1 MKMNDT
7 SKARVWWIHIRRVL
21 ALLAGL
27 YLARIFIRNGWAK
40 FDPEGFWAA
49 PFERWGYPVWFRLLV
64 GVIETAGG
72 VLILIPWTATY
83 AGVAVAAVMAGAFYT
98 RFGSGFPEDLMWI
111 ALYAIALLWIAF
123 EWRSFRWPRFDKRA
137 IDPKDDS

>member
-1 MKMNDT
+1 M
-7 SKARVWWIHIRRVL
+7 RVL
-21 ALLAGL
+21 
-27 YLARIFIRNGWAK
+27 
-40 FDPEGFWAA
+40 
-49 PFERWGYPVWFRLLV
+49 
-64 GVIETAGG
+64 IEEE
-72 VLILIPWTATY
+72 
-83 AGVAVAAVMAGAFYT
+83 MAGAFYT